1 MPVYDKDMLEIA
13 AAEFDVPPEVI
24 EKKEQRM
31 IYSFFQN
38 LHDENYAPLTGA
50 DSKESRLKK
59 VQQEVVRRMAAKEP
73 CIIVGRL
80 ASYYLRNQPGCFHVF
95 VHGEKAYRI
104 RHFREENNMERNAAI
119 QELERRDLERN
130 RHYKFYTGMEYG
142 EYHNYH
148 LSIDSSVYGSIQT
161 ADIIQDA
168 AERYFAQYSS
178 SAS

>member
-1 MPVYDKDMLEIA
+1 
-13 AAEFDVPPEVI
+13 
-24 EKKEQRM
+24 
-31 IYSFFQN
+31 
-38 LHDENYAPLTGA
+38 
-50 DSKESRLKK
+50 
-59 VQQEVVRRMAAKEP
+59 
-73 CIIVGRL
+73 
-80 ASYYLRNQPGCFHVF
+80 
-95 VHGEKAYRI
+95 
-104 RHFREENNMERNAAI
+104 MERNAAI